1 MADRNLV
8 TYLEETLNEQ
18 PPGLTGYKIEIER
31 SAAGQPGVLITIT
44 NALDEPETIVVKDAL
59 ALFGPVL
66 EWLLQDE
73 ELVGAVVQ
81 RAARDRGGL
90 AEVMEGMV
98 RAHIASLLAVALE
111 RTAADTTDD
120 GSPVQ

>member
-8 TYLEETLNEQ
+8 TYLEEDD
-18 PPGLTGYKIEIER
+18 GKLTGYKIEIER

-44 NALDEPETIVVKDAL
+44 NALDEPTTIVIKDAL

-66 EWLLQDE
+66 EWLFSDGE
-73 ELVGAVVQ
+73 HGLVSSISMRSPAPVTYT
-81 RAARDRGGL
+81 RAAL
-90 AEVMEGMV
+90 ATLV
-98 RAHIASLLAVALE
+98 AVALE
-111 RTAADTTDD
+111 RMAADTTDD